1 MPMRTLVLTGLLLSA
16 SPTLADQVVND
27 QPSATEVGRFQLAHL
42 NDISVKIDTRTG
54 TSWVLCP
61 PAKKVT
67 SKLQW
72 CKVKDRAP
80 YPAGPVGRYRI
91 VEGTPAMMIDTVS
104 GRVVTR
110 CDDPTPD
117 KSFSWCPIDES

>member
-1 MPMRTLVLTGLLLSA
+1 MRLLLVTGLLFA
-16 SPTLADQVVND
+16 VPVLADEVVND
-27 QPSATEVGRFQLAHL
+27 QPSSIEVGRFQLARL
-42 NDISVKIDTRTG
+42 SDVTLKIDSRTG
-54 TSWVLCP
+54 TSWVNCP
-61 PAKKVT
+61 PSKKASAKL
-67 SKLQW
+67 SW

-91 VEGTPAMMIDTVS
+91 IDGSPAMMIDTVS

-117 KSFSWCPIDES
+117 KSFSWCPIDE

>member
-1 MPMRTLVLTGLLLSA
+1 MLALAFFATSA
-16 SPTLADQVVND
+16 FADEIVND
-27 QPSATEVGRFQLAHL
+27 QPSATEVGRFQLTRL
-42 NDISVKIDTRTG
+42 TDLTVKIDSRTG

-61 PAKKVT
+61 PSKKATVKT
-67 SKLQW
+67 AW

-80 YPAGPVGRYRI
+80 YPAGPVGRYR
-91 VEGTPAMMIDTVS
+91 VVDGAPAMMIDTVS

-117 KSFSWCPIDES
+117 KSFSWCPVDE

>member
-1 MPMRTLVLTGLLLSA
+1 MRTLVLTGLLLCV
-16 SPTLADQVVND
+16 SPALADEVVSE
-27 QPSATEVGRFQLAHL
+27 QPLATEVGRFQLARL
-42 NDISVKIDTRTG
+42 GEITVKVDSRTG

-61 PAKKVT
+61 PAKKAT

-80 YPAGPVGRYRI
+80 YPAGPVGRYRV
-91 VEGTPAMMIDTVS
+91 VESTPTMMIDTVS

-117 KSFSWCPIDES
+117 KAFSWCPIDQS

>member
-1 MPMRTLVLTGLLLSA
+1 MLLTGLVVASA
-16 SPTLADQVVND
+16 SMADEIVND
-27 QPSATEVGRFQLAHL
+27 QPSANEVGRFQLARL
-42 NDISVKIDTRTG
+42 SDVTLKLDSRTG

-61 PAKKVT
+61 PAKKAT
-67 SKLQW
+67 AKNSW

-91 VEGTPAMMIDTVS
+91 VDGSPVMMIDTVS

-117 KSFSWCPIDES
+117 KSFSWCPIDE

>member
-1 MPMRTLVLTGLLLSA
+1 MRLLLLTGLLASA
-16 SPTLADQVVND
+16 ALADEVVND
-27 QPSATEVGRFQLAHL
+27 QPAATEIGRFQLARL
-42 NDISVKIDTRTG
+42 SDVTLKIDSRTG

-61 PAKKVT
+61 QAKKATAKT
-67 SKLQW
+67 SW

-91 VEGTPAMMIDTVS
+91 VDGSPAMMIDTVS

-110 CDDPTPD
+110 CEDPTPD
-117 KSFSWCPIDES
+117 KAFSWCPIDE